1 MLLSVRAGCAQWC
14 GPRHRFLPW
23 KRLLSFVGVMIFETI
38 PCSPE
43 MEPLKGRLVEMA
55 NKFEACMNKVKE
67 AQNQELQ
74 DFVARRLYEMAAD
87 CIMAHLLIQ
96 DATKTPEMFAKSAV
110 VYLNYVEAE
119 VEKHSSFILKFNA
132 DELASYRQ

>member
-1 MLLSVRAGCAQWC
+1 MTNGSYLATIRE
-14 GPRHRFLPW
+14 
-23 KRLLSFVGVMIFETI
+23 FETI

-55 NKFEACMNKVKE
+55 DKFEACMNKVKE

-96 DATKTPEMFAKSAV
+96 DATKAPEMFAKSAV